1 MRPIALMPL
10 LLLGLVACNGQGDGE
25 IDPERPER
33 NCSDGTDNDQD
44 GLTDCDDDDCDDLC
58 ESGGATE
65 VCDNGSDDDGDGA
78 VDCDDS
84 DGSDSCAETCDDG
97 VDNDADGLVDCDD
110 DECADVAPCWWPET
124 IQHNGDFV
132 FKGRTVTCETWLG
145 DFDEKVDDCTEAYTT
160 VLSQTTGEPCPTC
173 DQTYDGTFNWT
184 STACNDAFGDGAPT
198 ASGRFGFKFV
208 SQDKWVLFAQDD
220 GGTWSEAATMN
231 RQGGN
236 FQINSTDRVDIETGD
251 CDNDPLYVGDLTT
264 TLTFSEG

>member
-78 VDCDDS
+78 IDCEDS
-84 DGSDSCAETCDDG
+84 DCSDSCAETCDDG

-124 IQHNGDFV
+124 IDHVGDFE
-132 FKGRTVTCETWLG
+132 FNADHWA
-145 DFDEKVDDCTEAYTT
+145 VDDCTDAYTAVLTETT
-160 VLSQTTGEPCPTC
+160 VSPCATC
-173 DQTYDGTFNWT
+173 SRTYEGTFNWT
-184 STACNDAFGDGAPT
+184 STECNDEFGDGPPPS
-198 ASGRFGFKFV
+198 SGRFGFAFPNPN
-208 SQDKWVLFAQDD
+208 KWVLFAEDN
-220 GGTWSEAATMN
+220 GVWKEAASLE
-231 RQGGN
+231 RSGGS
-236 FQINSTDRVDIETGD
+236 FVLKSVDPVDYNGTE
-251 CDNDPLYVGDLTT
+251 VGELTT
-264 TLTFSEG
+264 TLTFNERN